1 MSFYFFHVSFT
12 DIWVF
17 KLFVFFSTA
26 KIPHLL
32 SKPKQLESDVSVG
45 VLTDQSVELKRQQ
58 HRNGV
63 DKLSNVFG

>member
-17 KLFVFFSTA
+17 KLFFSHGKDSPPPFQT
-26 KIPHLL
+26 
-32 SKPKQLESDVSVG
+32 DVSVG
-45 VLTDQSVELKRQQ
+45 VLTDQSVELKKQQ